1 MPAAL
6 TRFKNLTI
14 MKKRLVSL
22 DAFRGMTIA
31 LMILVNIPGSWS
43 YVYPPF
49 EHADWNG
56 CTPTDLVFPFFLF
69 IVGVAMAF
77 SFSKYG
83 YKLNPKS
90 FLRVIERTFLIFFM
104 GLLLNYYPFFKGI
117 LGDGSTIEHLFDILK
132 KLLLSLIPFFAFF
145 WLVKKTFYIIDRISF
160 SGISKAMKIVYLFL
174 IAIVFVLLVIYL
186 PQLLGYIGFYN
197 KGISHL
203 RIMGVLQRIALAFGF
218 SSILILGFK
227 REYLPYIIAFILLLY
242 WWLMWQ
248 FGGDSPYSLETNFAR
263 QIDLIVFGDNH
274 VWHGKGIPFDPEGL
288 LSTLPSIATPMIGY
302 LIGRYI
308 KDNKQKFGNWFY
320 RLLGY
325 GIVLIVL
332 GQLWNLVF
340 PINKSLWTSSYVLYT
355 AGLGTLLLSLF
366 YWLIDVKGYKKWSSF
381 FIVFGI
387 NPLFAFVVHVL
398 WVKILLYIVRW
409 ENAEG
414 KISTGYGWLFKNV
427 FQPIA
432 GNMNGSF
439 LFAITHIFF
448 FWLMLY
454 ILYKKKIIIK
464 L

>member
-1 MPAAL
+1 M
-6 TRFKNLTI
+6 N
-14 MKKRLVSL
+14 KRLVSL

-77 SFSKYG
+77 SFAKYN
-83 YKLNPKS
+83 YRLNAKS
-90 FLRVIERTFLIFFM
+90 LLRVIERTFMIFFV
-104 GLLLNYYPFFKGI
+104 GLILNYYPFFKDI
-117 LGDGSTIEHLFDILK
+117 LHSDSFALNLLDVLK
-132 KLLLSLIPFFAFF
+132 KLILSLIPFFGFL
-145 WLVKKTFYIIDRISF
+145 WIVKKAFSLANVVTFSNKSSIL
-160 SGISKAMKIVYLFL
+160 KMVYLSL
-174 IAIVFVLLVIYL
+174 LAVAFVLLIVFL
-186 PQLLGYIGFYN
+186 PQLLEYTGFYN
-197 KGISHL
+197 KGVSHL
-203 RIMGVLQRIALAFGF
+203 RILGVLQRIALAFGF
-218 SSILILGFK
+218 SSLLILSFDRK
-227 REYLPYIIAFILLLY
+227 YIPYVIAIILFLY

-248 FGGDSPYSLETNFAR
+248 FGGDNPFSLEDNFER
-263 QIDLIVFGDNH
+263 YIDLKVLGDNH

-288 LSTLPSIATPMIGY
+288 LSTLPSIGTPLLGY
-302 LIGRYI
+302 LVGRYI
-308 KDNKQKFGNWFY
+308 KENKNAFGTWFY
-320 RLLGY
+320 KIIGFGVLL
-325 GIVLIVL
+325 ILL
-332 GQLWNLVF
+332 GQLWNVVF

-355 AGLGTLLLSLF
+355 AGLATVVLMAF
-366 YWLIDVKGYKKWSSF
+366 YWLIDIKKHKTWSNF

-398 WVKILLYIVRW
+398 WVKILLYIIRW
-409 ENAEG
+409 ENATG
-414 KISTGYGWLFKNV
+414 KIENGYGWLFKNV
-427 FQPIA
+427 FQPLA

-454 ILYKKKIIIK
+454 VLYKKKIIIK